1 MKMNNSWNI
10 QKLNGYI
17 GSRNEKPNE
26 VKVLSGEIPI
36 ISKIEF
42 NTGKIYLREDG
53 KSNTQ
58 LIKILP
64 NDLVLSGIN
73 ASKGAISL
81 NNCHQEIAATIHYSA
96 YYPKENKCDITFM
109 WYYFKSNI
117 FQNILKDN
125 LPGGIKTE
133 IKPKH
138 ILPLEIPL
146 PPLEE
151 QKRIV
156 AKLKNIENNIKKIKE
171 LIKIQEREINHFRES
186 YFQDLQKRF
195 SNEILSELLISK
207 REKVEIIPDQ
217 EYQQVK
223 VKMYHKGIQLR
234 KVIIGNQIG
243 SKQFLANE
251 GDFILS
257 KIDARNGAMGIIP
270 EELDNSIVTNDFP
283 LFKFSEDIN
292 SKYFDYFSKT
302 HFFDRAC
309 KNASEGSTNRRRIK
323 MNKFKQIQIPLPLI
337 EEQNKIVEMFEKLN
351 NVKKKHEA
359 TLKELEDLF
368 SSLLDKAFKGEI

>member
-1 MKMNNSWNI
+1 
-10 QKLNGYI
+10 
-17 GSRNEKPNE
+17 
-26 VKVLSGEIPI
+26 
-36 ISKIEF
+36 
-42 NTGKIYLREDG
+42 
-53 KSNTQ
+53 
-58 LIKILP
+58 
-64 NDLVLSGIN
+64 
-73 ASKGAISL
+73 
-81 NNCHQEIAATIHYSA
+81 
-96 YYPKENKCDITFM
+96 
-109 WYYFKSNI
+109 
-117 FQNILKDN
+117 
-125 LPGGIKTE
+125 
-133 IKPKH
+133 
-138 ILPLEIPL
+138 
-146 PPLEE
+146 
-151 QKRIV
+151 
-156 AKLKNIENNIKKIKE
+156 
-171 LIKIQEREINHFRES
+171 
-186 YFQDLQKRF
+186 
-195 SNEILSELLISK
+195 
-207 REKVEIIPDQ
+207 
-217 EYQQVK
+217 
-223 VKMYHKGIQLR
+223 MYHKGIQLR